1 MNVALTLSLVPAA
14 NVTACA
20 LVRTRTVKGTLH
32 NVDGS
37 TSPYE
42 CNEEIS
48 RVEFVACGDFV
59 WTNAHGTWS
68 AEPRETAR
76 ARYKNLVAEGYV
88 KTDAK
93 TEIVGQCDAPA
104 TREEYAWGEGANRVG
119 TAEIPAQVGP
129 VSRASGYRGAST
141 RLPPAFSVTTPDK
154 WTSLRTS
161 FSRVDEETAG
171 ATIYVHA

>member
-1 MNVALTLSLVPAA
+1 MNVALTLSIVPAS

-20 LVRTRTVKGTLH
+20 LVRTYTETGIAYDIDGVGTPFTRE
-32 NVDGS
+32 V
-37 TSPYE
+37 E
-42 CNEEIS
+42 VR
-48 RVEFVACGDFV
+48 RVEFVACDDFV

-129 VSRASGYRGAST
+129 VIRTSDYRGAYT
-141 RLPPAFSVTTPDK
+141 RLLRAFSFTTPDK
-154 WTSLRTS
+154 WTSLRTE
-161 FSRVDEETAG
+161 FSRVDEETMSVKLC
-171 ATIYVHA
+171 VHA